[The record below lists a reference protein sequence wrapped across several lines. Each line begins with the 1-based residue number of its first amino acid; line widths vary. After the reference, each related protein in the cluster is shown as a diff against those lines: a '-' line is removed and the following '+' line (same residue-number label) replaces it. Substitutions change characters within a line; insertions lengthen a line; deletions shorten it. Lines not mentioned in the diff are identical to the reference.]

1 MIHTSGQI
9 PLDLW
14 SADWKIRAG
23 HRIAVKV
30 TDANSDWWMHVPT
43 FQDVTVHGGQITL
56 PFLRNM
62 RTKTIQGDP
71 GTQLQGYLSETV
83 TVPPETIESS
93 ESDSFT
99 LPPRQKGD
107 KGDDVVSAGPAQPPV
122 EGTVIT
128 KAPGAGERIAGVTSE
143 YFEFD
148 VDAVHDNAA
157 MRGSVTPT
165 LPADIDLYLQRRGD
179 DGTWSEVG
187 SGGNGG
193 ALDGETIGTER
204 LDPGHYRL
212 EVHNWAG
219 PPANEVAIELTFLN
233 SAGEPGT

>member
-1 MIHTSGQI
+1 MIYTSGQV

-14 SADWKIRAG
+14 SADWKIPAG

-30 TDANSDWWMHVPT
+30 TDANSDWWTHVPT
-43 FQDVTVHGGQITL
+43 LQEVTVHGGQITL
-56 PFLRNM
+56 PFLRRM
-62 RTKTIQGDP
+62 RTTTIQGDP

-83 TVPPETIESS
+83 TVSPETIESS
-93 ESDSFT
+93 ESDAFT

-107 KGDDVVSAGPAQPPV
+107 KGDGVVSADPAQPPI

-148 VDAVHDNAA
+148 VDAIHDNAA
-157 MRGSVTPT
+157 LRGVVTPT
-165 LPADIDLYLQRRGD
+165 LPADLDLYLQRRGD
-179 DGTWSEVG
+179 DSTWSEVG
-187 SGGNGG
+187 SGSNGG
-193 ALDGETIGTER
+193 ALDGETIGTEN
-204 LDPGHYRL
+204 LIPGRYRL

-219 PPANEVAIELTFLN
+219 PPGNQVAIELTFLN
-233 SAGEPGT
+233 SAGQSGT